1 MKEKELDSAKPDFGM
16 NEGGTLGRAIA
27 AGRWSLLGLGLQKI
41 IGLGTFF
48 ILARLLAP
56 QDYGVITIVLML
68 VGVLDTLS
76 VPGFAN
82 ALIQKKGEIKE
93 YLDVFWTFNL
103 LRACLI
109 FILIFLLAPLI
120 GSFFHIID
128 STALAILRF
137 SGLITLLQALTNLG
151 SLFFF
156 KELDFKKIFIRD
168 IGGQVAF
175 AAVAIGWALFSP
187 SVLALFLGYL
197 AQNASSTLVQYW
209 LSGHRPKFSFYF
221 SKLHDLAAYGAWAMG
236 QNIVSQANSI
246 LETAIV
252 GRFLGP
258 SDLGLYS
265 RANSIASLP
274 SSALFSV
281 IYKVGFPAYSRV
293 QDSRE
298 RIATGFL
305 RSFDVA
311 LLAMIPFLILI
322 LFAAGDLVQILLG
335 EKWLGMV
342 GAMKILV
349 VALTLEGFSNITYPL
364 LEGIGRPD
372 IRFKLSSLQLITALP
387 LLFWLSRYGISWAAL
402 AMLLTSAPIF
412 LISAGWTFYYLRPG
426 FARVSAPIVSVLGAS
441 AFAVLLAF
449 PFYSGLR
456 AAGVVYFLLFLALL
470 VLIYFVVLLF
480 LGRFFKDG
488 PYQTLKI
495 IFSLHNGR

>member
-1 MKEKELDSAKPDFGM
+1 MNGKELDQAKLDLGM
-16 NEGGTLGRAIA
+16 NENGTLGRTIA
-27 AGRWSLLGLGLQKI
+27 AGRWSLFGLIFQKI

-76 VPGFAN
+76 VPGFER

-103 LRACLI
+103 LRAVLI
-109 FILIFLLAPLI
+109 FFLIFLLAPLI
-120 GSFFHIID
+120 GKFFQITD
-128 STALAILRF
+128 LLALAILRF
-137 SGLITLLQALTNLG
+137 SGLIILLQALANLG

-156 KELDFKKIFIRD
+156 KKLDFKNIFIRD
-168 IGGQVAF
+168 TGGQIAF

-197 AQNASSTLVQYW
+197 AQNASSTLIQYW
-209 LSGHRPKFSFYF
+209 LSPHRPKLSFYF
-221 SKLHDLAAYGAWAMG
+221 RRLHDLAAYGAWAMG
-236 QNIVSQANSI
+236 QGIVSQANSI

-265 RANSIASLP
+265 RANSVASLP

-298 RIATGFL
+298 RIAGGFL
-305 RSFDVA
+305 RSFDIA
-311 LLAMIPFLILI
+311 FLTTIPFLILI
-322 LFAAGDLVQILLG
+322 LFAAQDLVQILLG

-372 IRFKLSSLQLITALP
+372 IRFKLASLQLITALP
-387 LLFWLSRYGISWAAL
+387 LLFWLSRYGISRTAL
-402 AMLLTSAPIF
+402 AMLLTSALIF
-412 LISAGWTFYYLRPG
+412 LISLSWTFYYLRPG
-426 FARVSAPIVSVLGAS
+426 FLRVLAPFFSVLGAS
-441 AFAVLLAF
+441 AVAILLAF
-449 PFYSGLR
+449 PFYSDLR
-456 AAGVVYFLLFLALL
+456 AAGALYFLLFLSLL
-470 VLIYFVVLLF
+470 GLIYFAVLVF

-488 PYQTLKI
+488 PYKTLKI
-495 IFSLHNGR
+495 IFSLHHGR